1 MRSFWSRSRPFS
13 YLSRSCVRD
22 RSISSIFGRTHS
34 TSRSSRTPTLTA
46 RTALPPPPTYW
57 SASLVLPVPLS
68 YHLLLSSIF
77 CDRSTDWPG
86 VCRCC
91 LLHILADGF
100 DLLQYRSEFYSCLV
114 LLFSCKWRLSSC
126 TLVLKLLDLVLVV
139 PSVPPLAV
147 ILSVAITW
155 SRASPLPW
163 APLSNLS
170 FRFAPLPD
178 GDFLPASLGWSD
190 DDSPFHALIPQ
201 VPPFPQGLRP
211 IVTVRR
217 TVKSDHRGGT

>member
-1 MRSFWSRSRPFS
+1 MLGPSPSLQLRSPV
-13 YLSRSCVRD
+13 LHLVRAVLLVQESSLLIPVEVLCQGQVVLK
-22 RSISSIFGRTHS
+22 RISSIFGRTHS

-68 YHLLLSSIF
+68 CHLLFSSIF

-100 DLLQYRSEFYSCLV
+100 DLLQYPSEFYSCLV
-114 LLFSCKWRLSSC
+114 PLFSCKWRLSSC

-139 PSVPPLAV
+139 LVSSSTCCHPFCRHHLV
-147 ILSVAITW
+147 
-155 SRASPLPW
+155 SRQ
-163 APLSNLS
+163 
-170 FRFAPLPD
+170 
-178 GDFLPASLGWSD
+178 PASLGSALPPLFPIR
-190 DDSPFHALIPQ
+190 SPP
-201 VPPFPQGLRP
+201 
-211 IVTVRR
+211 RR
-217 TVKSDHRGGT
+217 